1 MTFRKLSVRY
11 ALLGYALTT
20 LIACGRD
27 VPTANE
33 PALSGTSGARTLLTA
48 ADSAAAIAEASQTT
62 MFTVATT
69 TSIAI
74 TAGESI
80 VVTVLSTD
88 CSGNPETLKVY
99 GAISGVVASA
109 PCTSL
114 SGTQV
119 TLGPASQWHDLISRN
134 TLVLWRRT

>member
-33 PALSGTSGARTLLTA
+33 LALSGVSGARTLLTA

-69 TSIAI
+69 SSIAI

-80 VVTVLSTD
+80 VVTVAR
-88 CSGNPETLKVY
+88 N
-99 GAISGVVASA
+99 
-109 PCTSL
+109 SL
-114 SGTQV
+114 
-119 TLGPASQWHDLISRN
+119 LE
-134 TLVLWRRT
+134 